1 MAQLNN
7 TINLHERIEELE
19 RENAMLR
26 RDFSYLAKG
35 DSVTVPGEMKP
46 LFDAAQQTVNEYFRN
61 LSMDPTKGT
70 IEINDQRYL
79 LVRASALSKDFLDTI
94 QSLYADRGEQEALS
108 IGKNFLF
115 DIAHVIGMNDAKNF
129 HAKMNLTDPI
139 SKLSAGPVHFAYTG
153 WAFVDISAESIP
165 APDENFYLIYNHP
178 YSFEADSWVRSG
190 KKSETPVC
198 IMNAGY
204 SSGWCE
210 ESFGIPLTAVEV
222 SCIAKGDD
230 RCTFIMSPPHK
241 IQEHLESFQQRTRN
255 GFDKKDQYEIPTFFD
270 RKRVEEEMQKSKA
283 LAEESAKSKSD
294 FVANMSHELRT
305 PLGTILGFSDLL
317 KKTPLDPVQKDYL
330 DAITTSGKSLLSIIN
345 NILDLSKLDA
355 GKFIIED
362 VPFNVTELMH
372 SVQLMFATK
381 AKNKGLKLTLL
392 VDSSINYNVSG
403 DPMRLT
409 QILMNLIGN
418 AIKFTERGR
427 IDVSCVTEKEDDE
440 TAELCFTIKDTGI
453 GIVNEKLET
462 VFERF
467 TQADSNTTRKY
478 GGTGLGLSITR
489 QLIELLGGSIG
500 VKSVEGKGTEFCF
513 TLPFQKSA
521 EERYQVPGKEVQ
533 SLQYNTVKK
542 ILLVEDTLLNQK
554 LTSIILRNNGFETTI
569 AENGRI
575 AVEILKE
582 QMFDVIL
589 MDIQM
594 PEMDGYEATCI
605 IRDKLNINTPI
616 IAMTAHALAGEKEK
630 CFQQGINDYLA
641 KPFAESDLLF
651 KIAHWIKDDEPTT
664 ANANVNA
671 PVSIIDLSFLR
682 KQTRNNAGAIA
693 EMIRIFREENPKDI
707 ATLEAAISQTDY
719 PTIYK
724 TVHSLKNETSMF
736 GLRPLVSHD
745 LTSIEEKARANKD
758 IAEIKRSFERIQQ
771 VCEQAAC
778 ELETVSVY

>member
-1 MAQLNN
+1 
-7 TINLHERIEELE
+7 
-19 RENAMLR
+19 
-26 RDFSYLAKG
+26 
-35 DSVTVPGEMKP
+35 
-46 LFDAAQQTVNEYFRN
+46 
-61 LSMDPTKGT
+61 MDPTKGT

-190 KKSETPVC
+190 KKSDTPVC

-210 ESFGIPLTAVEV
+210 QSFGIPLTAVEV
-222 SCIAKGDD
+222 SCIAKGDEC
-230 RCTFIMSPPHK
+230 CTFIMSPPHK
-241 IQEHLESFQQRTRN
+241 IQEHLDRYQQRSKN
-255 GFDKKDQYEIPTFFD
+255 QFDKKGQYEIPTFFD
-270 RKRVEEEMQKSKA
+270 RKRVEEEMQKSRT

-317 KKTPLDPVQKDYL
+317 KKTDLDPVQKDYL
-330 DAITTSGKSLLSIIN
+330 DAINTSGKSLLSIIN
-345 NILDLSKLDA
+345 NILDLSKIDA

-372 SVQLMFATK
+372 SVQVMFATK

-392 VDSSINYNVSG
+392 VDSSIDYNVSG

-418 AIKFTERGR
+418 AIKFTEKGK
-427 IDVSCVTEKEDDE
+427 IDVSCITENEDDDK
-440 TAELCFTIKDTGI
+440 AELCFAIKDTGI

-478 GGTGLGLSITR
+478 GGTGLGLSITK

-500 VKSVEGKGTEFCF
+500 VKSEEGKGTEFSF
-513 TLPFQKSA
+513 TLPFTKSS
-521 EERYQVPGKEVQ
+521 EERYRVPGKEAQ

-582 QMFDVIL
+582 QTFDVIL

-594 PEMDGYEATCI
+594 PEMDGYEATCV
-605 IRDKLNINTPI
+605 IREKLKINTPI

-641 KPFAESDLLF
+641 KPFAENDLLF
-651 KIAHWIKDDEPTT
+651 KIAHWIKDDEPTSE
-664 ANANVNA
+664 NATVNA
-671 PVSIIDLSFLR
+671 PVSIIDLSFLQ

-693 EMIRIFREENPKDI
+693 EMIRIFREENPI
-707 ATLEAAISQTDY
+707 AISTLETAISQKDFT
-719 PTIYK
+719 TIYK
-724 TVHSLKNETSMF
+724 TVHSLKSETSMF

-745 LTSIEEKARANKD
+745 LTNIEERARANK
-758 IAEIKRSFERIQQ
+758 EIDEIEKCFKRIKQ
-771 VCEQAAC
+771 VCEQAVD
-778 ELETVSVY
+778 ELGTVSVS